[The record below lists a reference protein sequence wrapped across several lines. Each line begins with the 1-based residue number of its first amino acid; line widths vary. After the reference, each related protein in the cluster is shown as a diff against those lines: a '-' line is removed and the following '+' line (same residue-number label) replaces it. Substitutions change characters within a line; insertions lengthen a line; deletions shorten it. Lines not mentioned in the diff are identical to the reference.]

1 MSTSYAT
8 ERVSAALISLAGQ
21 VTSVVGGMASEV
33 IRWFLIACWIAWLFD
48 ITSSE
53 AGVAGPGDV
62 EREKRRRAALTS

>member
-8 ERVSAALISLAGQ
+8 ERVSAAVISLAGQ

-48 ITSSE
+48 VTSSE
-53 AGVAGPGDV
+53 TGVAGPGDD
-62 EREKRRRAALTS
+62 EGERRRAALTS